1 MKRRDL
7 IRMIAGSA
15 AAWPLAAHAEGT
27 RRVGMLVGSADNAE
41 GHSRVAAFRQALN
54 MLGWTEGHNLRI
66 DLRWGAANTE
76 LTQTFAREII
86 AVDPDL
92 IFAETTPVVA
102 AVLRENRKIPVVF
115 VNVSDPIGSG
125 FVDSLA
131 RPGGLVTGFISNEAT
146 LTSKWLELLKQVV
159 PRLQRAALL
168 FNPHTASY
176 VAPFLKAFET
186 AAASL
191 AVQPIVAQVNDVAEL
206 ESTIADLA
214 KQPNSGLVV
223 MAEIFATVHQQ
234 RIVELAAEHRL
245 PTVYPFDFFARNG
258 GLMSYGVDIDDLFR
272 RAAPYVDRILRGATP
287 GDLPV
292 QAPTKFQLI
301 INLKTAGT
309 LRIAVPP
316 SLLAT
321 ADEAIE

>member
-41 GHSRVAAFRQALN
+41 GHSRVAAFRQALK

-146 LTSKWLELLKQVV
+146 LASKWLELLKQVV

>member
-146 LTSKWLELLKQVV
+146 LASKWLELLKQVV

-206 ESTIADLA
+206 ES
-214 KQPNSGLVV
+214 
-223 MAEIFATVHQQ
+223 
-234 RIVELAAEHRL
+234 
-245 PTVYPFDFFARNG
+245 
-258 GLMSYGVDIDDLFR
+258 
-272 RAAPYVDRILRGATP
+272 
-287 GDLPV
+287 
-292 QAPTKFQLI
+292 
-301 INLKTAGT
+301 
-309 LRIAVPP
+309 
-316 SLLAT
+316 
-321 ADEAIE
+321 